1 MANFYGDDTNQ
12 TVIGGFDRYYGGDG
26 NDALGG
32 DGNSADELYGGFGN
46 DFLIGDGINAFGG
59 GAGTLVDPHFFGPTV
74 NNTGGNNILE
84 GGSGDDALYGLAG
97 DDALYGGAGNE
108 SGTMLG
114 GGQTPTT
121 SRACS
126 AATAT
131 TTSMA
136 GKAMT
141 TSLAARMDRLY
152 GGDGNDLIDLGA
164 VFRGTRPM
172 AAMALT
178 PSAPADRPFS
188 NVAFGYG
195 GEGDDIFDGGL
206 SSVCVWRQWSR
217 YHHRRFLSAMT
228 LKGGLGNDILNGS
241 AVTGASLFSQY
252 IYGGTMM
259 TPSQAG
265 GGAISFMAATG

>member
-114 GGQTPTT
+114 GMGKRLQHRGPVRRRLATDYLDGGQGNDDLFGG
-121 SRACS
+121 SGND
-126 AATAT
+126 TA
-131 TTSMA
+131 
-136 GKAMT
+136 
-141 TSLAARMDRLY
+141 Y
-152 GGDGNDLIDLGA
+152 GGDGNDLIDFTGQTVSQAAAYGGSGNDTIRATGSISTDLLVAYGGDGNDTVKERTTLLAMADKVMTMDTSGGAGA
-164 VFRGTRPM
+164 V
-172 AAMALT
+172 
-178 PSAPADRPFS
+178 
-188 NVAFGYG
+188 
-195 GEGDDIFDGGL
+195 I
-206 SSVCVWRQWSR
+206 
-217 YHHRRFLSAMT
+217 
-228 LKGGLGNDILNGS
+228 
-241 AVTGASLFSQY
+241 
-252 IYGGTMM
+252 
-259 TPSQAG
+259 
-265 GGAISFMAATG
+265 